1 MDRLWHLGGP
11 RACSASL
18 EIECKIPYQSSSTTT
33 KKSASKLA
41 RVRAEFEPDV
51 YFSRRNHSPSMIP
64 FLHLGPLSIPTYGLM
79 VATGLLVG
87 AYLLQADINRHRAQF
102 IKRGYLKT
110 EDTRN
115 YGYEAFLIIRII
127 RVACLLGARLYS
139 VRENPRE
146 PIANPAVVLS

>member
-41 RVRAEFEPDV
+41 RVRAEFKPDV

-79 VATGLLVG
+79 VATGLLVA
-87 AYLLQADINRHRAQF
+87 AYLLQADIKRHRAHLL
-102 IKRGYLKT
+102 KRGYLKT
-110 EDTRN
+110 ADKTN
-115 YGYEAFLIIRII
+115 CGPEAFLLTALI
-127 RVACLLGARLYS
+127 RV
-139 VRENPRE
+139 
-146 PIANPAVVLS
+146 